1 VPSVVDYANCAIF
14 AQYLNTKTYVLVIVI
29 KLHNKLED
37 YIQLEGN
44 MTLNIF
50 GKIIKIFENTVEQ
63 KREKNRKEVIESWNF
78 WKQGGI

>member
-1 VPSVVDYANCAIF
+1 M
-14 AQYLNTKTYVLVIVI
+14 I

-44 MTLNIF
+44 MTLNVF
-50 GKIIKIFENTVEQ
+50 GKLIKIFENTVEQ
-63 KREKNRKEVIESWNF
+63 KREKNRKEAIESWNF

>member
-1 VPSVVDYANCAIF
+1 M
-14 AQYLNTKTYVLVIVI
+14 TVLVIVI
-29 KLHNKLED
+29 KLHNKLKD

-44 MTLNIF
+44 MILNVF
-50 GKIIKIFENTVEQ
+50 GIVIKIFENTVEQ